1 MMLWAT
7 KLDFLSEKATK
18 LAIFDT
24 YKEKRRRDVTTTPQ
38 LCLSVNAVSNTV
50 ENNQIDA
57 LPLPEGIKRFDDMSY
72 KTGFF
77 EWKSYTIGHLQD
89 L

>member
-1 MMLWAT
+1 M
-7 KLDFLSEKATK
+7 SEKATK

-24 YKEKRRRDVTTTPQ
+24 YKKKRGRDVTTTPQ

-57 LPLPEGIKRFDDMSY
+57 LPLPEGIKKIDDMSY

-77 EWKSYTIGHLQD
+77 E
-89 L
+89 

>member
-1 MMLWAT
+1 MK
-7 KLDFLSEKATK
+7 KLHNWLFSTLIK
-18 LAIFDT
+18 
-24 YKEKRRRDVTTTPQ
+24 KRGRDVTTTPQ

-57 LPLPEGIKRFDDMSY
+57 LPLPEGIKKFDDMSY

-77 EWKSYTIGHLQD
+77 EWKTYTIGHLKD